1 MTPKIRSRCFQKAT
15 LLLPTGFAD
24 GEARYRKAP
33 AEVCAS
39 ERKASRPADGTA
51 AAGCSV
57 LLVVAGEPPTPGA
70 KVLVVGREFEL
81 KTVSECRSLDGEV
94 VAWRCTAL

>member
-1 MTPKIRSRCFQKAT
+1 MTLKIRSRCFKKAA

-24 GEARYRKAP
+24 GEARYRTVS
-33 AEVCAS
+33 AEVCVS
-39 ERKASRPADGTA
+39 ERRASRPTDGTA
-51 AAGCSV
+51 AAGHSV

-70 KVLVVGREFEL
+70 KVLVAGREFEL
-81 KTVSECRSLDGEV
+81 KTVSECRNLEGEV